1 MGNGNSDN
9 NFGDTNGNATEGWQ
23 RTISVPA
30 GTGAGTYRMRVVYMA
45 PNPYTEDWP
54 SKVFTDFFGEL
65 RNGIAYDFEIQIAQA
80 SAIDAV
86 TESAIYYDAQAQL
99 LVAPRMSEVA
109 VYNLAGQLVLDAQ
122 GSEIS
127 LASLAQG
134 VYIAKV
140 GNQVIKF
147 VK

>member
-1 MGNGNSDN
+1 M
-9 NFGDTNGNATEGWQ
+9 
-23 RTISVPA
+23 
-30 GTGAGTYRMRVVYMA
+30 
-45 PNPYTEDWP
+45 
-54 SKVFTDFFGEL
+54 

-122 GSEIS
+122 GAEIIS
-127 LASLAQG
+127 VASLAQG
-134 VYIAKV
+134 IYIAKV